1 MQDSLPG
8 AGALSKAL
16 NLLDHLA
23 LAGPTGLSGLV
34 DAVGL
39 PRATT
44 HRLASALL
52 ARGLLDKDGAGAY
65 RLGGRLVELGRA
77 AARQRPVLA
86 GEAVKV
92 LERLRDETGES
103 TQLFVAEGDR
113 RVCLVSIESPHS
125 LRTIVAV
132 GASLPMD
139 RGSAGRALGGG
150 EPNGE
155 GWVDSVEEREVGVAS
170 VSAPV
175 LVHGEAVAAV
185 SLSGPVERLSR
196 TPGSRYGDQVVKA
209 ARALAAALL

>member
-8 AGALSKAL
+8 AGSLSKAVK
-16 NLLDHLA
+16 LLDHLA
-23 LAGPTGLSGLV
+23 LTGPTGLSGLV
-34 DAVGL
+34 EAVGL

-44 HRLASALL
+44 HRLAAALL
-52 ARGLLDKDGAGAY
+52 AHGLVDKDGTGAY

-77 AARQRPVLA
+77 ASRQRPVLA
-86 GEAVKV
+86 SEAVTV
-92 LERLRDETGES
+92 LERLRDVTGES
-103 TQLFVAEGDR
+103 AQLFVTEGDR

-139 RGSAGRALGGG
+139 RGSAGRALAGAA
-150 EPNGE
+150 NDK
-155 GWVDSVEEREVGVAS
+155 GWVESIEEREVGVAS

-175 LVHGEAVAAV
+175 YVHGDLVAAV

-196 TPGSRYGDQVVKA
+196 FPGSRYGDQVVRA
-209 ARALAAALL
+209 ARELAGALL